1 MQQNQSNV
9 FNNDVNSFQ
18 NNASNRDINDEE
30 DRNTSELLGH
40 KVKSKAQSKI
50 LSNNS
55 IKGSKY
61 NKTNMGQN
69 DFMNNDKNPSQLGN
83 NFDIN
88 MNSNF
93 PSNINNNS
101 VHGSKYNI
109 MNNTNNSKMMN
120 MNNNSKMMN
129 NNSKIMNMNQNSGMM
144 NINNNSKIM
153 NMNQNSGMMNMNN
166 NSKMMNMNQNSGMM
180 NMNNNS
186 NMMNM
191 NQNSGMMNMNNN
203 SQIMNMNQNS
213 GMMNMNNNSKIM
225 NMNQNSGMMNM
236 NNNSKI
242 MNMGQNSGMMNM
254 NNNSKMMNM
263 NQNTNLNNINMNNNN
278 NFFGNNNDILNNFD
292 NEQNMNN
299 NNIMNLNNNNMIMN
313 QFQQQGMNQN
323 INSSQFNN
331 NNFNQSNPSLCLNPL
346 NKINQVNSQHVSKIK
361 TNSKIYQQSNNND
374 FSKKEE
380 QEKTDILKKTQISIK
395 HSLLLSKYYEYAN
408 PDEKQKALDELLADM
423 SFFGDTTKREI
434 LKQKGDN
441 PSKYIPIDEAIEK
454 GNSNYV
460 FFVLSILAKNL
471 MNEGCI
477 VAIERD
483 QPSNENENHEHNT
496 TVQFLVNGMYNF
508 KKYIFHFDFGEEKN
522 NELLN
527 NNDEQVNFNRK
538 LKIKLLSL
546 LKVHRNDIIMCNP
559 RNGSYEITAI
569 IKKIILINYPKNN
582 YIKNYQKIQ
591 HFHQLKK

>member
-1 MQQNQSNV
+1 
-9 FNNDVNSFQ
+9 
-18 NNASNRDINDEE
+18 
-30 DRNTSELLGH
+30 
-40 KVKSKAQSKI
+40 
-50 LSNNS
+50 
-55 IKGSKY
+55 
-61 NKTNMGQN
+61 
-69 DFMNNDKNPSQLGN
+69 
-83 NFDIN
+83 
-88 MNSNF
+88 
-93 PSNINNNS
+93 
-101 VHGSKYNI
+101 
-109 MNNTNNSKMMN
+109 
-120 MNNNSKMMN
+120 
-129 NNSKIMNMNQNSGMM
+129 
-144 NINNNSKIM
+144 
-153 NMNQNSGMMNMNN
+153 
-166 NSKMMNMNQNSGMM
+166 
-180 NMNNNS
+180 
-186 NMMNM
+186 
-191 NQNSGMMNMNNN
+191 
-203 SQIMNMNQNS
+203 
-213 GMMNMNNNSKIM
+213 
-225 NMNQNSGMMNM
+225 
-236 NNNSKI
+236 
-242 MNMGQNSGMMNM
+242 
-254 NNNSKMMNM
+254 
-263 NQNTNLNNINMNNNN
+263 
-278 NFFGNNNDILNNFD
+278 
-292 NEQNMNN
+292 MNN

-313 QFQQQGMNQN
+313 QQQGMNQN

-331 NNFNQSNPSLCLNPL
+331 NNFNQSNPNLCLNPL

-569 IKKIILINYPKNN
+569 IKKNNFYQLSEEQLYQELSKDPTFSSIKEIEYSILLSGCKLNPYMLDQRGNNQDGGWGINEKRGGKPYYPPKGWIGYGLRVLDRFDNGDNTWIDYKNLGGEWAVAYHGVGSLLSGSQILNKSKKSGKFNFQGGNGQGYKDSYDAYHQGEKVGEGVYVTPQPDIMENHCGIVNCGNKNYKIGIMTRVKPELIRCPVDKQDYWVINGTDNEVRPYRILIKE
-582 YIKNYQKIQ
+582 
-591 HFHQLKK
+591 L